1 MTLPSSVSVECP
13 ICKHEALHEV
23 LTGKVG
29 GKAQTVFETTVKCK
43 QCGHVH
49 HAVLTVQKPV
59 DIPVVVSWLR
69 ESVKSTIALDPDEV
83 LSVEDEVMCGEDPV
97 LITSIESKGA
107 RVKCARAGDI
117 QTIWGKKFDKVRV
130 PFSINHHGR
139 SYSDHVMALPDEEF
153 FIGDMMKVG
162 KHEIVI
168 HSIKIKERSLR
179 IGGACARDIVRVY
192 ANIVRKSTSH

>member
-13 ICKHEALHEV
+13 ICKHESLHEV

-69 ESVKSTIALDPDEV
+69 ESAKSSIALDPDEV
-83 LSVEDEVMCGEDPV
+83 LSVGDEVMCGEDPV

-107 RVKCARAGDI
+107 RVKSARAGGI

-162 KHEIVI
+162 KHEVVI

-179 IGGACARDIVRVY
+179 MGGACARDIVRVY